1 MAERQDRIGG
11 RHLREAL
18 RKRESPREKDPRKAK
33 AKRENNPRQ
42 ESSKKIRVKK
52 RNREKERKW

>member
-18 RKRESPREKDPRKAK
+18 RKRESPREKDPRKEK
-33 AKRENNPRQ
+33 AKWGTIHG
-42 ESSKKIRVKK
+42 KKVV
-52 RNREKERKW
+52 RN

>member
-18 RKRESPREKDPRKAK
+18 RKRESPREKDPRKEK
-33 AKRENNPRQ
+33 GKWGTIHSKR
-42 ESSKKIRVKK
+42 VV
-52 RNREKERKW
+52 RN

>member
-18 RKRESPREKDPRKAK
+18 RKRESPREKEPRKENVK
-33 AKRENNPRQ
+33 WGTIHSKR
-42 ESSKKIRVKK
+42 VV
-52 RNREKERKW
+52 RN

>member
-18 RKRESPREKDPRKAK
+18 RKRESPREKDPRKEK
-33 AKRENNPRQ
+33 TKWRTTHGR
-42 ESSKKIRVKK
+42 RVV
-52 RNREKERKW
+52 RK